1 MARKKANTRDVAG
14 FLLFDKPSGMTS
26 NSALQ
31 RVKRL
36 FNAAKAGHTGSL
48 DPLATGML
56 PLCFGAATK
65 AAQFG
70 LAADKTYRVTARLG
84 VKTDTD
90 DADGQVVAEA
100 EVGALSEADVR
111 QALAA
116 LRGEISQ
123 VPPMYSALKHAGRRL
138 YALAR
143 EGIEVERQARSIHIR
158 SIELER
164 LALPEIEFRVAC
176 SKGTYVR
183 TLVVDLARSLGTLG
197 HVTAL
202 RRIAVEPFG
211 ESPMCTLAQLEALAQ
226 EDAPEA
232 LDALLM
238 EPDAVLRHLPRV
250 DVQDELAMRLRQGQS
265 VGVAAALAEGQVRV
279 YAAGGPFV
287 GIAELDGAGK
297 LMPRRI
303 FL

>member
-1 MARKKANTRDVAG
+1 
-14 FLLFDKPSGMTS
+14 
-26 NSALQ
+26 
-31 RVKRL
+31 
-36 FNAAKAGHTGSL
+36 
-48 DPLATGML
+48 ML

-84 VKTDTD
+84 VQTDTD

-111 QALAA
+111 QALVA

-123 VPPMYSALKHAGRRL
+123 IPPMYSALKHAGRRL
-138 YALAR
+138 YSLAR
-143 EGIEVERQARSIHIR
+143 EGIEVERQARSVHIR
-158 SIELER
+158 SIDLER
-164 LALPEIEFRVAC
+164 VALPEIDFRVAC

-183 TLVVDLARSLGTLG
+183 RLVVDLARSLGTLG

-211 ESPMCTLAQLEALAQ
+211 ESPMCTLAQLEALA
-226 EDAPEA
+226 EEGAPGA

-250 DVQDELAMRLRQGQS
+250 DVQDELAVRLRQGQS
-265 VGVAAALAEGQVRV
+265 VGVAATLGAGLVRV

-287 GIAELDGAGK
+287 GIAEIDGAGN